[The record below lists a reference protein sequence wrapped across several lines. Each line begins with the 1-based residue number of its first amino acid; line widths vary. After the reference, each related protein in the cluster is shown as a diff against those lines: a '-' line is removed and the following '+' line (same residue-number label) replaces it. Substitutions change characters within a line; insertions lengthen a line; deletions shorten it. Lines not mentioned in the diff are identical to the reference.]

1 MRCIIMRE
9 GWYLYYHYLLISIL
23 FFPFYEYVGRDFLP
37 CNESIVDEPL
47 LEYWIQN
54 AITLN
59 DKKTPVK
66 ILTSCPSCLQG
77 LARYGDDTNTSAD
90 YIVVELAKNN
100 LGEHW
105 MEEYVEKVTNGGIE
119 KILL

>member
-59 DKKTPVK
+59 DAIGIVLCAIPGHVRKLQMKTYTRDLINVQYK
-66 ILTSCPSCLQG
+66 YDG
-77 LARYGDDTNTSAD
+77 
-90 YIVVELAKNN
+90 ELVGA
-100 LGEHW
+100 
-105 MEEYVEKVTNGGIE
+105 ID
-119 KILL
+119 I